1 MAPVQLLPWA
11 LIMLQK
17 FEPTESVNGL
27 RPDLEV
33 DRGEIERF
41 IGGLFRYA
49 GEDNF
54 VSLRAF
60 AENESNPGKAVFD
73 IRGVRIKGEGQNS
86 LVDQACDMAQRAAFA
101 NNPVVFCPPIA
112 TFNNQSKAREV
123 DLAEMMALSVECDKE
138 PEKARERLE
147 GLLGPATVVVRSGGE
162 WTDPITGEVQNK
174 LHLHW
179 RLSEPTTSSEE
190 HRDGKEARAL
200 ATAIVGGDATNVPAV
215 HPIRWPGSWH
225 RKGEPRMAKTEAL
238 NENAEI
244 ELSDALDA
252 LRLASKVA
260 GISAGKASSKT
271 GETFKE
277 GDNRDTALIVRQII
291 TGDNYHQSVVTLSM
305 RFLKGGMND
314 GQAVLVIRGLLA
326 GSKDLL
332 NDQGDWDETRW
343 QARYDYIPTA
353 VSTARA
359 KLNVGTETESKA
371 ALTLLSIPDLL
382 RLPPPEYLINKI
394 LPDKGVAIMAGK
406 SGDMKSFLAIM
417 FAMSVAFGKAI
428 GDLEV
433 KPGNALY
440 LMNEGQAGFGLRCQ
454 AWLNRHNLA
463 APDTFK
469 AITMT
474 PNLMLSETVT
484 PFIEVIRQEGF
495 SPNFI
500 VLDTFSKAIIGG
512 DDNQTKD
519 VSQALNTAYGLAN
532 EFDALVLIIDHVGK
546 DAKRGV
552 RGSYAKYGNVDAIV
566 MVTKQDTV
574 ITAITKKQKEGEDN
588 LRFIFRQELIEAT
601 HPLSNETNLIPV
613 LTPSTMDLTQKQ
625 FIVAFLEAG
634 GATSRKDVQEAFADS
649 FGVSAKKSFNTV
661 LERLKGA
668 GQVFE
673 QGSNLVAVGDE

>member
-1 MAPVQLLPWA
+1 M
-11 LIMLQK
+11 MLRK
-17 FEPTESVNGL
+17 FDPTESVNAL
-27 RPDLEV
+27 RPGLEV
-33 DRGEIERF
+33 DCGEIERF
-41 IGGLFRYA
+41 IDGLFRYA
-49 GEDNF
+49 GEGNF

-60 AENESNPGKAVFD
+60 AENEANPGKAVFD
-73 IRGVRIKGEGQNS
+73 IRGVRIEGEGLNS
-86 LVDQACDMAQRAAFA
+86 LVGQACDMAQHAASA
-101 NNPVVFCPPIA
+101 NNPIVFCPPIA

-179 RLSEPTTSSEE
+179 RLSEPATSSEE

-291 TGDNYHQSVVTLSM
+291 TGDNYHQSIVTLSM

-314 GQAVLVIRGLLA
+314 GQAVLVIRGLLV

-332 NDQGDWDETRW
+332 NDQGDWDEARW
-343 QARYDYIPTA
+343 QVRYDYIPTA

-359 KLNVGTETESKA
+359 KLDVGVETDGKA

-382 RLPPPEYLINKI
+382 KLPPPEYLIEKI

-406 SGDMKSFLAIM
+406 SGDMKSFLAIL

-433 KPGNALY
+433 KQGNALY
-440 LMNEGQAGFGLRCQ
+440 LMNEGQAGFDLRCQ
-454 AWLNRHNLA
+454 AWLNRHDLA

-474 PNLMLSETVT
+474 PNLMLSQTVT
-484 PFIEVIRQEGF
+484 PFIEAIRQEGF

-519 VSQALNTAYGLAN
+519 VSLALSAAYGLAN
-532 EFDALVLIIDHVGK
+532 ELDALVLIIDHVGK
-546 DAKRGV
+546 DAKKGV

-566 MVTKQDTV
+566 MVTKQNTV
-574 ITAITKKQKEGEDN
+574 IKAVTKKQKEGEDN
-588 LRFIFRQELIEAT
+588 LDFYFRQELTRAT
-601 HPLSNETNLIPV
+601 HPLSNETSLIPV
-613 LTPSTMDLTQKQ
+613 LTPSTMSLTHGQS
-625 FIVAFLEAG
+625 ILASLEDE
-634 GATSRKDVQEAFADS
+634 GATARKDAQEAFVDR
-649 FGVSAKKSFNTV
+649 FGDGARKSFNTAVDRLKKTGQVTEQGNV
-661 LERLKGA
+661 LEA
-668 GQVFE
+668 
-673 QGSNLVAVGDE
+673 AGDE